1 MDPITSSVVVDR
13 PRGEVFEYLADVAN
27 HWEFTDHYVHEVHM
41 TREDTYGV
49 GAGARFRVPTPFN
62 RFAWAELT
70 ITDVDEPRRIVL
82 KGRGGKYN
90 RIRMVWIFTVER
102 GSAGSTEVTWTT
114 ETEPKFPS
122 DRFLE
127 ALSGRRWHKK
137 RQSRALKRLRS
148 IFEEDRERGRRGTI
162 AAGGPRKP
170 ASQFRL

>member
-1 MDPITSSVVVDR
+1 MDPVSTSVLIDR
-13 PRGEVFEYLADVAN
+13 PREEVFEYLVDVAN
-27 HWEFTDHYVHEVHM
+27 LWEFTDHYVQEFHL
-41 TREDTYGV
+41 TREDTYGT
-49 GAGARFRVPTPFN
+49 GAGARFRIDAPFQ
-62 RFAWAELT
+62 RFDWADVT
-70 ITDVDEPRRIVL
+70 IADVEAPRRIVL

-102 GSAGSTEVTWTT
+102 GSAGSTEVTWTS

-122 DRFLE
+122 DRLLE